1 LFDNHQWVLIGAILL
16 LITNFI
22 AMKKILVPFDFSK
35 PAINAF
41 RFALDIA
48 AKDHGIVH
56 LLHVIELPV
65 LHDSVLMPV
74 LNFEQELLKEL
85 QEKAENEFKKIRE
98 KIDAKSVEVKS
109 KVIFGAPSKKILA
122 YAKDESVDL
131 IVMGSHGATGIREFF
146 VGSNA
151 EKIVRNSH
159 VPVLVVKHWYKGHV
173 KNIIFPN
180 DLDTENQEEL
190 IVKVKALQH
199 FFKAHLHLVWIN
211 TPLNFTSDTLTYER
225 MNAFVKYFGLTDY
238 TFHVFNHPNEEDG
251 IIKFTQLIKGD
262 LIAMATHGRKG
273 ISHLINGSMSEDVVN
288 HTDSLVWTYV
298 IKNESAYA

>member
-1 LFDNHQWVLIGAILL
+1 
-16 LITNFI
+16 
-22 AMKKILVPFDFSK
+22 MKKILVPFDFSK

-48 AKDHGIVH
+48 AKGNGAVH

-85 QEKAENEFKKIRE
+85 REKTENEFKRIKE
-98 KIDAKSVEVKS
+98 KIASKSIEVVP
-109 KVIFGAPSKKILA
+109 KVIFGTPSKMILT
-122 YAKDESVDL
+122 YAKDTSIDL
-131 IVMGSHGATGIREFF
+131 IVMGSHGATGLREFF
-146 VGSNA
+146 VGSKA

-159 VPVLVVKHWYKGHV
+159 VPVLVVKHWYKGPV

-190 IVKVKALQH
+190 IVKVKALQN
-199 FFKAHLHLVWIN
+199 FFKARLHIVCIN

-225 MNAFVKYFGLTDY
+225 MNAFVKHFALTDY
-238 TFHVFNHPNEEDG
+238 TLHVFNHLNEEDG
-251 IIKFTQLIKGD
+251 IIRFTKLIEGE
-262 LIAMATHGRKG
+262 LIVMATHGRKG
-273 ISHLINGSMSEDVVN
+273 ISHLINGSMAEDVVN
-288 HTDSLVWTYV
+288 HTDSLIWTYA